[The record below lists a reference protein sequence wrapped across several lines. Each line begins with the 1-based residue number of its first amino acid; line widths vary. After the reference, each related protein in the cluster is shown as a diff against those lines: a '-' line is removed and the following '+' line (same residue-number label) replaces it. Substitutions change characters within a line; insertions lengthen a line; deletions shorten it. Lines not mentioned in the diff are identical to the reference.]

1 MLEICTHKSEKNSNM
16 NENLRTNQEQC
27 HARTSNALQ
36 EGERPEANFAIQ
48 LFEGKKVRFV
58 WDEEQEKYYFAV
70 VDIVQVL
77 TESADYQTARKYW
90 KVLKG
95 RLLKEGNETVT
106 NCYQLKLPA
115 ADGKNRLTDVADLE
129 QIFRLIQSIP
139 SKKAEPVKKWLAEVG
154 AQRIDQ
160 MIDPELT
167 FQMAVEDYRRQGY
180 SDRWINERMRS
191 IEMRKELTDEWHRSG
206 IHEPKD
212 FAILTN
218 VLTKAWSGMTTGEYK
233 RHKGLT
239 KENLR
244 DNMTNV
250 ELALNNTLTEVA
262 TTEIARQRK
271 TQGMKESR
279 QSAQAGGQIAKNT
292 RDDLERQLGRT
303 VISSERASDYIR
315 PIESQDAD
323 ALQLPDEE
331 K

>member
-1 MLEICTHKSEKNSNM
+1 M
-16 NENLRTNQEQC
+16 ND
-27 HARTSNALQ
+27 
-36 EGERPEANFAIQ
+36 NFAIQ
-48 LFEGKKVRFV
+48 LFEGKKVRIA
-58 WDEEQEKYYFAV
+58 WDAEQEKYYFSV
-70 VDIVQVL
+70 TDIVQVL
-77 TESADYQTARKYW
+77 TDSVNPRDYIKKMLRRDPE
-90 KVLKG
+90 LKFKWG
-95 RLLKEGNETVT
+95 TICPPVEMLA
-106 NCYQLKLPA
+106 P
-115 ADGKNRLTDVADLE
+115 DGKRRKTQAADLE
-129 QIFRLIQSIP
+129 GIFRIIQSIP

-250 ELALNNTLTEVA
+250 ELALNTLAEVA
-262 TTEIARQRK
+262 TTEIARQRQ
-271 TQGMKESR
+271 TQGMRESW
-279 QSAQAGGQIAKNT
+279 QAAQAGGQIAKNT

-303 VISSERASDYIR
+303 VISSERASDYIK
-315 PIESQDAD
+315 PIDSKDAE
-323 ALQLPDEE
+323 AQPLPEE
-331 K
+331 E